1 MRACLSPLLSS
12 SCSRP
17 SPGDCGCSCWG
28 WGGEGCSPARVS
40 LASFLPEGSPLSVPS
55 ALGGCGLCGAEPG
68 ASPSREQLGD
78 TPRGC
83 MGTAGEDRTAA
94 GNGLNASL
102 AALSC
107 AVEGTPLLGH
117 FWNPTGLFAGGKKES
132 LAALRNVAVSVLSSS
147 VFFFFFGMCVWCYCL
162 CPRVV
167 VGRIKGCRVSVVPD
181 PIKINASKWDI
192 KGSRRWHPGRGT
204 TALGLVKGRG

>member
-1 MRACLSPLLSS
+1 MILSLLPRRFLIFTFFPLCLFVCLFIYLDRWIDLCVRACLSPLLSS

-147 VFFFFFGMCVWCYCL
+147 VFFFFWYVCVVL
-162 CPRVV
+162 LF
-167 VGRIKGCRVSVVPD
+167 VPSCCGWED
-181 PIKINASKWDI
+181 
-192 KGSRRWHPGRGT
+192 
-204 TALGLVKGRG
+204 